1 MERRKKNSVR
11 ENRGKRG
18 RGKEKKRRRKDGAA
32 REGFEARFTEH
43 RLFFPDR
50 WTVQSFRDLFA
61 NPGYCRSTFC
71 PLLST
76 SISFS
81 GEGANIRDSLILFE
95 NLNDRKKER
104 EGQIPDKF
112 NS

>member
-11 ENRGKRG
+11 ENRGKKG
-18 RGKEKKRRRKDGAA
+18 RGKEKKRRGKDGAA

-71 PLLST
+71 PLLVNKYFVFGEKGL
-76 SISFS
+76 IS
-81 GEGANIRDSLILFE
+81 GIH
-95 NLNDRKKER
+95 
-104 EGQIPDKF
+104 
-112 NS
+112 